1 MNQKNLLA
9 PVGLIACLALGACQE
24 GRYSDTGGPATGATA
39 AMHLQDAITS
49 PEVPVKPGE
58 SQAAG
63 SQAGGAMAASGP
75 EVSAPRWVRGDRW
88 TYSDGYGLQV
98 VEVDGDVTR
107 FRRLDDPGQWF
118 TRRGFLR
125 QDAQSATAHRQVV
138 FRSIDVVDAQTLRM
152 RRAVVFT
159 REFTSNQQQR
169 VHRTSWILEGRETIT
184 VPAGTFDTWVIVMRT
199 RNAATNWTGFERWWY
214 SPEIRNYVRLEY
226 RYGKHPVSSRVLM
239 DFSPGAARQ
248 ARLTLAE

>member
-1 MNQKNLLA
+1 MNHGYVLA
-9 PVGLIACLALGACQE
+9 PVGLIACLVLGACQE
-24 GRYSDTGGPATGATA
+24 GRYAQADRPATGSADTVTVAGNDAPDNAIAAPARTA
-39 AMHLQDAITS
+39 RQVGVAEAN
-49 PEVPVKPGE
+49 
-58 SQAAG
+58 AG
-63 SQAGGAMAASGP
+63 AG
-75 EVSAPRWVRGDRW
+75 VSAPRWVRGDRW
-88 TYSDGYGLQV
+88 NYSDGYGMQV
-98 VEVDGDVTR
+98 IAVDGDVTR

-118 TRRGFLR
+118 SRRGFLR
-125 QDAQSATAHRQVV
+125 QDAQSATSHRQVV
-138 FRSIDVVDAQTLRM
+138 FRSIDADAAQTLLM
-152 RRAVVFT
+152 RRPVVFT

-214 SPEIRNYVRLEY
+214 SPEVRNYVRLEY

-248 ARLTLAE
+248 ARLTLTE